1 MRHTVQY
8 AAVTKGKRNPA
19 VGGTE
24 GRLSTPLAE
33 EKTMSFRL
41 TEEQLMIQ
49 SMVRDLAREE
59 FAPRAMER
67 DQKKLFP
74 AENFKKLADLGLMG
88 MMVPPEFGG
97 SGADTVSYVLA
108 LAEVA
113 YACASTAVVMSV
125 HNSIVCESLIKYG
138 TVAQKE
144 KFLKPLAAG
153 KIIGAFALTEPNA
166 GSDPARQTTRAQ
178 RDGKSYVLNG
188 TKRFT
193 TTGKNA
199 GLIIITAKTDEG
211 RGHRG
216 ISAFLVEQGTQGLKA
231 GPLEDKM
238 GLRASDTCDLILEDC
253 RVPADQLLGNEGD
266 GFLVAMTGLDCGR
279 IGIAAQSVG
288 VAKAALDAAITYTQQ
303 REQFGQ
309 KIAKFQGIRWM
320 IADMATEIEAA
331 RLLML
336 SAAQVKD
343 NGQNY
348 TLQAS
353 MAKLYAS
360 EMVNRITAQAV
371 QLHGGYGFTKEY
383 AVERYYRDARVFT
396 IYEGTS
402 EIQRIVISNHILK
415 DKRSP

>member
-1 MRHTVQY
+1 
-8 AAVTKGKRNPA
+8 
-19 VGGTE
+19 
-24 GRLSTPLAE
+24 
-33 EKTMSFRL
+33 MSFRL

-74 AENFKKLADLGLMG
+74 ADNFKKLAELGLMG
-88 MMVPPEFGG
+88 MMVPPEYGG
-97 SGADTVSYVLA
+97 SGADMVSYVLA

-125 HNSIVCESLIKYG
+125 HNSIVCESLLKYG
-138 TVAQKE
+138 TAAQKE

-153 KIIGAFALTEPNA
+153 KIIGAFSLTEPNA
-166 GSDPARQTTRAQ
+166 GSDPARQTTKAV
-178 RDGKSYVLNG
+178 RDGNSYVLNG

-199 GLIIITAKTDEG
+199 GLIIITAKTDVS

-216 ISAFLVEQGTQGLKA
+216 ISAFLVEQGTKGLKV

-253 RVPADQLLGNEGD
+253 RVPVDQLLGNEGD

-288 VAKAALDAAITYTQQ
+288 VAQAALDAAIAYTQQ

-336 SAAQVKD
+336 SAAQMKD
-343 NGQNY
+343 QGENF